1 MLNVINKFK
10 NDELCI
16 QVDTKKGGLASYI
29 YADTTLTARSKHSIK
44 EAQELKFCFALSF
57 AMVQLKQEGRMLKTL
72 KETTTI
78 EQDMGTY
85 GDGEWI
91 A

>member
-1 MLNVINKFK
+1 MEHVLG
-10 NDELCI
+10 LCW
-16 QVDTKKGGLASYI
+16 QGMAAFL
-29 YADTTLTARSKHSIK
+29 
-44 EAQELKFCFALSF
+44 FCFALSF
-57 AMVQLKQEGRMLKTL
+57 AIVQLKQENMMLKTL

>member
-1 MLNVINKFK
+1 MSLW
-10 NDELCI
+10 DCYL
-16 QVDTKKGGLASYI
+16 
-29 YADTTLTARSKHSIK
+29 SKYRRGAMEHIL
-44 EAQELKFCFALSF
+44 EFCWHGMAAFLFCFALSF

-85 GDGEWI
+85 GEVNG
-91 A
+91 